1 MHEKYIDNIDL
12 NDDEEG
18 KKQSKGENVYRLVF
32 KCYIYKDRKNAL
44 KLINTQNNIY
54 RHKSNNTD

>member
-1 MHEKYIDNIDL
+1 
-12 NDDEEG
+12 
-18 KKQSKGENVYRLVF
+18 LVF